1 MSTIHTPRE
10 TVRPSRMRRAMARV
24 VLIHDRADA
33 WLNDRLVAVFATMS
47 ALSVV
52 LGVSLGTWSLSVR
65 TSVLDR
71 VSSVLVLALTLGMSA
86 VLFAVAVAEHVA
98 NDERAKHRR
107 TLARVIRERDAE
119 AQAAHNVEDAL
130 RADIARL
137 TDERDEAR
145 REASRNAYALLT
157 ALEETDT
164 H

>member
-1 MSTIHTPRE
+1 MFTNHTQRE

-107 TLARVIRERDAE
+107 TLARVMRERDEE
-119 AQAAHNVEDAL
+119 AQAAQNTEDTLRSEILSL
-130 RADIARL
+130 RAELAKH
-137 TDERDEAR
+137 
-145 REASRNAYALLT
+145 NA
-157 ALEETDT
+157 
-164 H
+164 